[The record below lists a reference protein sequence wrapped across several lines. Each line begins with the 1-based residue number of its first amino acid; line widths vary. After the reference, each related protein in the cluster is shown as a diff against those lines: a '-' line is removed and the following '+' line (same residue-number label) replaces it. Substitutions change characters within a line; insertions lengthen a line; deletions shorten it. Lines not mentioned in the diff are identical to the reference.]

1 MDNKENEIDID
12 QPDQIDQASA
22 ATADA
27 ESQAV
32 APPSAGELDAPR
44 VVYRRP
50 DSTNPDAHVPS
61 TQMAAGSI
69 WTHELSP
76 AIIPLIVGFLL
87 LLVLIVGLGI
97 LSVRR
102 MDEVGHAVLDLE
114 QQHAAKLS
122 LLLKLRLAVTRLDNE
137 ARARAQADARG
148 ELKPPF
154 DLRLSAARTE
164 ANDLLRQLERPP
176 LASDPVWNRFRNDLQ
191 AYVAVTEDLHRYS
204 LEGFEK
210 FAVVDTTL
218 NRLLGES
225 NQQQVEVFQKS
236 ESIELTAE
244 QSIRNWS
251 LIVLIVGALV
261 AAGTIWESQRRFG
274 QMRRSV
280 AEARRERVFTSQL
293 LEGMVSAIA
302 AIDEHDRIRSA
313 NAAFFRIFPRATIG
327 ASIYEK
333 FASDAALKMLEAA
346 TTSHVDQA
354 AYRGRWHC
362 PPDEDRATEQAFDVY
377 SSPLAINGARGQI
390 LTLVDVTEAAEAERG
405 LRRQESLA
413 AVGQATAQVAHEIRN
428 PLGSIRLGVS
438 MLRDSVSDPEGLNT
452 IDLVERGIKH
462 LSKLVVDVSQFSRRK
477 ELEPADVDL
486 NELVNHSLD
495 LVADKINE
503 KDTPIET
510 RLVDRHVIGNWD
522 FDQLSQV
529 FVNVIA
535 NAVDASPKQA
545 RVVVATEVFDVP
557 ASDDDRVIRKRA
569 RVTITDHGDGMDKA
583 TLDRVFEPF
592 FSTKK
597 RGTGL
602 GLSIVKQIVEQHQ
615 GTISVESE
623 PEKGT
628 SFTIELPL

>member
-1 MDNKENEIDID
+1 MDNRENEIDID
-12 QPDQIDQASA
+12 QPDQIDQASV

>member
-1 MDNKENEIDID
+1 MKHDEPQIDINH
-12 QPDQIDQASA
+12 SA
-22 ATADA
+22 AAPGASGD
-27 ESQAV
+27 EPQAL
-32 APPSAGELDAPR
+32 PPITGEAGSTR

-50 DSTNPDAHVPS
+50 DSAQPAGQLGATTTTN
-61 TQMAAGSI
+61 GSI
-69 WTHELSP
+69 WKREISP

-87 LLVLIVGLGI
+87 LLVLTVVLGM

-102 MDEVGHAVLDLE
+102 MDEVGRAVLDLE

-137 ARARAQADARG
+137 ARARAQSDARG

-154 DLRLSAARTE
+154 SIRLSAARNE
-164 ANDLLRQLERPP
+164 ANALLLQLERPS
-176 LASDPVWNRFRNDLQ
+176 LAADPVWNKFRNDLA

-210 FAVVDTTL
+210 FGVVDGEL
-218 NRLLGES
+218 NGLLDQS
-225 NQQQVEVFQKS
+225 NQQQIQVFHDS
-236 ESIELTAE
+236 EIIELTA
-244 QSIRNWS
+244 QRSIRNWTV
-251 LIVLIVGALV
+251 IVFIVGALV
-261 AAGTIWESQRRFG
+261 AAGTIWELQRRFG

-280 AEARRERVFTSQL
+280 AEARRERAFTSQL

-333 FASDAALKMLEAA
+333 FASDASLKMLEAA
-346 TTSHVDQA
+346 TSSHVERA
-354 AYRGRWHC
+354 AYRGRWLC
-362 PPDEDRATEQAFDVY
+362 PPDDDRETEQTFDVY

-390 LTLVDVTEAAEAERG
+390 LTLVDVTEVAEAERG
-405 LRRQESLA
+405 LRQQESLA

-438 MLRDSVSDPEGLNT
+438 MLRDSVSDREGLNT

-477 ELEPADVDL
+477 ELEIGNVDL
-486 NELVNHSLD
+486 NDLVNHSLD

-503 KDTPIET
+503 RETPIET
-510 RLVDRHVIGNWD
+510 RLADRQVIGQWD

-529 FVNVIA
+529 LVNVIA
-535 NAVDASPKQA
+535 NAIDASPKQA
-545 RVVVATEVFDVP
+545 RVTVASEVFDV
-557 ASDDDRVIRKRA
+557 ARGEDDRVSRKRA
-569 RVTITDHGDGMDKA
+569 RVTIADQGSGMDQA
-583 TLDRVFEPF
+583 TLARIFEPF

-602 GLSIVKQIVEQHQ
+602 GLAIVKQIVEQHQ
-615 GTISVESE
+615 GTINVASE
-623 PEKGT
+623 PGKGT
-628 SFTIELPL
+628 RFTIELPL

>member
-1 MDNKENEIDID
+1 MDNEEHEIDQSD
-12 QPDQIDQASA
+12 GA
-22 ATADA
+22 
-27 ESQAV
+27 
-32 APPSAGELDAPR
+32 AGEAAAAGEESHASPPPAHEPEPPR

-50 DSTNPDAHVPS
+50 DSADPDIHLTTTPN
-61 TQMAAGSI
+61 TSI
-69 WTHELSP
+69 WKREISP
-76 AIIPLIVGFLL
+76 AIIPMIVGFLL
-87 LLVLIVGLGI
+87 LLILIVVLGM

-102 MDEVGHAVLDLE
+102 MDEVGRTVLDLE

-154 DLRLSAARTE
+154 DFRLSAARTE
-164 ANDLLRQLERPP
+164 ANELLRQLDQPS
-176 LASDPVWNRFRNDLQ
+176 LASDPTWTKFRNDMT
-191 AYVAVTEDLHRYS
+191 AYTEVTEDLRRYT
-204 LEGFEK
+204 LEGFQK
-210 FAVVDTTL
+210 FGVVDAEL
-218 NRLLGES
+218 NGLLAEI

-236 ESIELTAE
+236 ESIEQAAE

-261 AAGTIWESQRRFG
+261 AAGTIWELQRRFG

-293 LEGMVSAIA
+293 LEGMVSAVA
-302 AIDEHDRIRSA
+302 AIDEDDRIRSA

-333 FASDAALKMLEAA
+333 FASDAPLKMLEVA
-346 TTSHVDQA
+346 TSSHVERA
-354 AYRGRWHC
+354 AYRGRWNC
-362 PPDEDRATEQAFDVY
+362 PPDEDRAAEQAFDVY

-405 LRRQESLA
+405 LRHQESLA

-438 MLRDSVSDPEGLNT
+438 MLRDSVSDQEGLNT
-452 IDLVERGIKH
+452 IELVERGIKH
-462 LSKLVVDVSQFSRRK
+462 LSKLVVDVAQFSRRK
-477 ELEPADVDL
+477 ELEAANVDL

-495 LVADKINE
+495 LVADKINDKE
-503 KDTPIET
+503 TPIET
-510 RLVDRHVIGNWD
+510 RLVDQKLIGHWD
-522 FDQLSQV
+522 FDQLTQV

-535 NAVDASPKQA
+535 NAIDASPKQTP
-545 RVVVATEVFDVP
+545 VKIATEVFDV
-557 ASDDDRVIRKRA
+557 AAEDDKSVIRKRA
-569 RVTITDHGDGMDKA
+569 RVTIADQGSGMDQS

-602 GLSIVKQIVEQHQ
+602 GLAIVKQIVDQHQ
-615 GTISVESE
+615 GTISVESK

-628 SFTIELPL
+628 TFTIDLPL